1 MSAVRESGDSIATPE
16 QRYDLEQASRWAFL
30 YTATEKGN
38 ASGIHFAATV
48 DDAMKWCESDVS
60 RGVTHGTQWAYFW
73 TSAATFIQHK
83 AEYIGYRP
91 RIVISKLRD
100 NGRWDERIAAAGIQK
115 VSLSEF
121 KALFSPMGIEV
132 VE

>member
-1 MSAVRESGDSIATPE
+1 MPLAE
-16 QRYDLEQASRWAFL
+16 RYDIEAAARWAFL
-30 YTATEKGN
+30 YTATERGN
-38 ASGIHFAATV
+38 ASGIHFAATI

-60 RGVTHGTQWAYFW
+60 RGTMHGKRWAYFW
-73 TSAATFIQHK
+73 TSAATFIEHK
-83 AEYIGYRP
+83 AEYSGYRP
-91 RIVISKLRD
+91 RLVISNLTD
-100 NGRWDERIAAAGIQK
+100 NGQWDERIAAAGVRK